1 MPRTSKPKNVE
12 KDKRSW
18 WLSHEAFLY
27 FEALAKQRG
36 IPTSAFLED
45 LSRDLALERLPDEQ
59 RASII
64 AEAQRITHAR
74 KEAMQHAQATT

>member
-1 MPRTSKPKNVE
+1 MSQISTKQSKNTT

-27 FEALAKQRG
+27 LHALAEEQG
-36 IPTSAFLED
+36 LNIPQFLES
-45 LSRDLALERLPDEQ
+45 LSRDLAKQRLPEDQ

-64 AEAQRITHAR
+64 AEAKRITSDRRAGTGQP
-74 KEAMQHAQATT
+74 EA